1 MIARQQ
7 DCQTCFPCEL
17 YCPTDALYLGP
28 DCKQPE
34 PVDEQAITQTDWP
47 QQYHAPAA
55 PRAVAAMATSSLGVL
70 TGAIRRHVHP
80 MMVSRPEMA
89 PTARPG
95 QPPSPRNASVSPQKS
110 TQTMKRQASPQIR
123 GPRP

>member
-55 PRAVAAMATSSLGVL
+55 PRAVA
-70 TGAIRRHVHP
+70 P
-80 MMVSRPEMA
+80 PSRPHHWVYLPALFAVMY
-89 PTARPG
+89 
-95 QPPSPRNASVSPQKS
+95 
-110 TQTMKRQASPQIR
+110 TQ
-123 GPRP
+123 